1 MAAAEAVTTESL
13 TDGVISNDIISD
25 DIISKDIVTAPSEGA
40 VEGAVG
46 SLSQTIPKTV
56 AEVDSEAASTRF
68 AELQAELV
76 TRWESVDFFDRSPR
90 QILVVPSLSLDQA
103 ELMKIDGVHY
113 YEERLLFS
121 LIRLRNPETR
131 IIYVTSQP
139 LHPSIV
145 DYYLELLPGIPSS
158 HARDRLTLFSTY
170 DSSLRPLS
178 EKILARPRLIRRIQ
192 EAMTPGESYMTCYNA
207 TALERSLSLALDV
220 PLLAVN
226 PDLLYW
232 GTKSGS
238 RQIFADCGLP
248 LPDGS
253 ELTYNSADLAV
264 AAAELW
270 ERQPHLQRMVIKLNE
285 GFSGEGNA
293 LLSLASLAAVAPG
306 KFSQASHGERVAA
319 IQAALSQ
326 LRFQCD
332 SETWASFEQK
342 IEGLGAI
349 AEAFIEGERKYSPS
363 VQGRVT
369 PNGQVEILS
378 THDQVL
384 GGPDGQI
391 FLGCTF
397 PAADAYRLALQE
409 MGRKVGE
416 NLAAKGALE
425 RYSVDFIA
433 VHDPSN
439 LVEPWQLYAIE
450 INLRKGGTTH
460 PFMALKLLT
469 NGHYSLEDGKFYT
482 KNGQA
487 KYYRASDNLQKQAY
501 KGLLPDD
508 LMDIIMGEQLH
519 FSSIDGVGVVFHL
532 MGCLS
537 EYGKV
542 GLTCIGNTPQEA
554 EGIYNQVVA
563 AMDRAAQ

>member
-1 MAAAEAVTTESL
+1 M
-13 TDGVISNDIISD
+13 
-25 DIISKDIVTAPSEGA
+25 VTAKAS
-40 VEGAVG
+40 
-46 SLSQTIPKTV
+46 SLDHS
-56 AEVDSEAASTRF
+56 VDYLEDNMSSDTERF
-68 AELQAELV
+68 HRLQAQLKD
-76 TRWESVDFFDRSPR
+76 RWQSIDAFDRRPR

-103 ELMKIDGVHY
+103 ELMKIKGVHH

-131 IIYVTSQP
+131 LIYVTSQP

-158 HARDRLTLFSTY
+158 HARDRLDLFSTY

-178 EKILARPRLIRRIQ
+178 EKILARPRLLRRIKDKIKLD
-192 EAMTPGESYMTCYNA
+192 EAYMTCYNSTEMEKKLA
-207 TALERSLSLALDV
+207 LALDL
-220 PLLAVN
+220 PLLAVD

-232 GTKSGS
+232 GTKDGS
-238 RQIFADCGLP
+238 RQIFAECGLP

-253 ELTYNSADLAV
+253 RLTHS
-264 AAAELW
+264 AAELAEVTATLW
-270 ERQPHLQRMVIKLNE
+270 ERQPMLKRIVIKLNE

-293 LLSLASLAAVAPG
+293 LLSLQEMEDVAPG
-306 KFSQASHGERVAA
+306 KASHAA
-319 IQAALSQ
+319 RAAAVKTALAR
-326 LRFQCD
+326 LHFQCD
-332 SETWASFEQK
+332 SETWGSFERK
-342 IEGLGAI
+342 IGEIGAI
-349 AEAFIEGERKYSPS
+349 AEAFVEGKNKYSPS

-369 PNGQVEILS
+369 PKGDVEILS

-397 PAADAYRLALQE
+397 PADDAYRLALQE

-433 VHDPSN
+433 VHDAENPAS
-439 LVEPWQLYAIE
+439 PWQLSAIE

-469 NGHYSLEDGKFYT
+469 NGTYSLEDGKFYT

-487 KYYRASDNLQKQAY
+487 KYYRASDNLQKEAY
-501 KGLLPDD
+501 RGLLPND

-519 FSSIDGVGVVFHL
+519 FSSIDGVGAVFHL

-537 EYGKV
+537 EHGKL

-554 EGIYNQVVA
+554 EAIYKKVVA
-563 AMDRAAQ
+563 AIDRATFEA

>member
-1 MAAAEAVTTESL
+1 MTAAEAVLSSEQVSRRPESK
-13 TDGVISNDIISD
+13 VYQ
-25 DIISKDIVTAPSEGA
+25 PSAEDTFKH
-40 VEGAVG
+40 
-46 SLSQTIPKTV
+46 LQSQL
-56 AEVDSEAASTRF
+56 AD
-68 AELQAELV
+68 
-76 TRWESVDFFDRSPR
+76 RWQSIDEFDRSPR

-103 ELMKIDGVHY
+103 ELMKVQGVHH

-131 IIYVTSQP
+131 LIYVTSQP

-158 HARDRLTLFSTY
+158 HARDRLDLFATY
-170 DSSLRPLS
+170 DSSLRSLT
-178 EKILARPRLIRRIQ
+178 EKILSRPRLIRRIKEKIKPD
-192 EAMTPGESYMTCYNA
+192 EAYMTCYNSTQMEKELA
-207 TALERSLSLALDV
+207 IKLEL
-220 PLLAVN
+220 PLLAVD

-232 GTKSGS
+232 GTKAGS
-238 RQIFADCGLP
+238 RQIFEECGIP

-253 ELTYNSADLAV
+253 ELTHDVSELSQFAST
-264 AAAELW
+264 LW
-270 ERQPHLQRMVIKLNE
+270 ERQPSLKRIVIKLNE

-293 LLSLASLAAVAPG
+293 LLDLSKLSTVAPD
-306 KFSQASHGERVAA
+306 KADSAQRAEAIERAFSQ
-319 IQAALSQ
+319 LS
-326 LRFQCD
+326 FQC
-332 SETWASFEQK
+332 ETERWDLFEKK
-342 IEGLGAI
+342 IEELGAI
-349 AEAFIEGERKYSPS
+349 AEAFIEGDEKYSPS

-369 PNGQVEILS
+369 PKGDVEILS

-397 PAADAYRLALQE
+397 PADDAYRLALQE

-433 VHDPSN
+433 VHQPDNVQQPWN
-439 LVEPWQLYAIE
+439 LQAIE

-469 NGHYSLEDGKFYT
+469 NGKYDLTDGKFYT

-487 KYYRASDNLQKQAY
+487 KYYRASDNLQKDAY
-501 KGLLPDD
+501 RGLLPND

-537 EYGKV
+537 EHGKL
-542 GLTCIGNTPQEA
+542 GLTCIGNTPKEA
-554 EGIYNQVVA
+554 EEIYEQVVA
-563 AMDRAAQ
+563 AIDRATVEG

>member
-1 MAAAEAVTTESL
+1 MVTAEATFFHHSL
-13 TDGVISNDIISD
+13 EDL
-25 DIISKDIVTAPSEGA
+25 A
-40 VEGAVG
+40 
-46 SLSQTIPKTV
+46 SQSGQKP
-56 AEVDSEAASTRF
+56 AADEFTR
-68 AELQAELV
+68 LQAQLAD
-76 TRWESVDFFDRSPR
+76 RWQSIDAFDRSPR
-90 QILVVPSLSLDQA
+90 QIVVVPSLSLDQA
-103 ELMKIDGVHY
+103 ELMKIKGVHH
-113 YEERLLFS
+113 YEERLLFA

-131 IIYVTSQP
+131 LIYVTSQP

-158 HARDRLTLFSTY
+158 HARDRLDLFSTY
-170 DSSLRPLS
+170 DSSLKPLS
-178 EKILARPRLIRRIQ
+178 EKILARPRLMRRIKDKIKPD
-192 EAMTPGESYMTCYNA
+192 EAYMTCYNS
-207 TALERSLSLALDV
+207 TEWERDLSLALGL

-232 GTKSGS
+232 GTKGGS
-238 RQIFADCGLP
+238 RQIFAECGLP

-253 ELTYNSADLAV
+253 ELTHDV
-264 AAAELW
+264 AELSEVTAALW
-270 ERQPHLQRMVIKLNE
+270 ERQPDLKQIVIKLNE

-293 LLSLASLAAVAPG
+293 LLSLKALAEVSPG
-306 KFSQASHGERVAA
+306 KAGHEERVGA
-319 IQAALSQ
+319 IRSALPR
-326 LRFQCD
+326 LRFQCN
-332 SETWASFEQK
+332 SESWASFERK
-342 IEGLGAI
+342 IEELGAI
-349 AEAFIEGERKYSPS
+349 AEAFIEGEEKYSPS

-369 PNGQVEILS
+369 PKGEVEILS

-397 PAADAYRLALQE
+397 PADDAYRMALQD

-433 VHDPSN
+433 VHHPDN
-439 LVEPWQLYAIE
+439 KAQPWQINAIE

-469 NGHYSLEDGKFYT
+469 NGTYSLKDGKFYT

-487 KYYRASDNLQKQAY
+487 KYYRASDNLQKEAY
-501 KGLLPDD
+501 RGLLPND

-537 EYGKV
+537 EYGKL
-542 GLTCIGNTPQEA
+542 GLTCIGNSSQEA
-554 EGIYNQVVA
+554 EDIYKQVVA
-563 AMDRAAQ
+563 AIDRATHEA

>member
-1 MAAAEAVTTESL
+1 MVTAKAISPSDRAMGHLEGTESA
-13 TDGVISNDIISD
+13 GMSD
-25 DIISKDIVTAPSEGA
+25 TE
-40 VEGAVG
+40 
-46 SLSQTIPKTV
+46 
-56 AEVDSEAASTRF
+56 RF
-68 AELQAELV
+68 HRLQAQLAD
-76 TRWESVDFFDRSPR
+76 RWQSIDAFDRRPR

-103 ELMKIDGVHY
+103 ELMKIKGVHH

-131 IIYVTSQP
+131 LIYVTSQP

-158 HARDRLTLFSTY
+158 HARDRLDLFSTY

-178 EKILARPRLIRRIQ
+178 EKILARPRLLQRIKDKIKLG
-192 EAMTPGESYMTCYNA
+192 EAYMTCYNS
-207 TALERSLSLALDV
+207 TEMEKQLSLALDL
-220 PLLAVN
+220 PLLAVD

-232 GTKSGS
+232 GTKDGS
-238 RQIFADCGLP
+238 RQIFAECGLP
-248 LPDGS
+248 FPDGS
-253 ELTYNSADLAV
+253 ELTHDATALAKV
-264 AAAELW
+264 TAALW
-270 ERQPHLQRMVIKLNE
+270 ERQPTLERIVIKLNE

-293 LLSLASLAAVAPG
+293 ILFLKDIEAVAPG
-306 KFSQASHGERVAA
+306 KANDRERVAA
-319 IQAALSQ
+319 VKAALPQ
-326 LRFQCD
+326 LRFQCE
-332 SETWASFEQK
+332 SETWTSFERK
-342 IEGLGAI
+342 IGELGAI
-349 AEAFIEGERKYSPS
+349 AEAFIEGKNKYSPS

-369 PNGQVEILS
+369 PKGDVEVLS

-397 PAADAYRLALQE
+397 PADEAYRMTLQE

-425 RYSVDFIA
+425 RYSVDFVA
-433 VHDPSN
+433 VHQPEN
-439 LVEPWQLYAIE
+439 EAHPWQLNAIE

-469 NGHYSLEDGKFYT
+469 NGTYSLKDGKFYT
-482 KNGQA
+482 KSGQS
-487 KYYRASDNLQKQAY
+487 KYYRASDNLQKDAY
-501 KGLLPDD
+501 RGLLPND

-519 FSSIDGVGVVFHL
+519 FSSIDGVGAVFHL

-537 EYGKV
+537 EYGKL

-554 EGIYNQVVA
+554 EAIYEKVVA
-563 AMDRAAQ
+563 AIDRATTKAIG

>member
-1 MAAAEAVTTESL
+1 MVMAKVTVSQDDSLGHALSPLRADSAATF
-13 TDGVISNDIISD
+13 
-25 DIISKDIVTAPSEGA
+25 
-40 VEGAVG
+40 
-46 SLSQTIPKTV
+46 
-56 AEVDSEAASTRF
+56 AS
-68 AELQAELV
+68 LQAQLV
-76 TRWESVDFFDRSPR
+76 ERWQSIDVFDRNPR
-90 QILVVPSLSLDQA
+90 QIVVVPSLSLDQA
-103 ELMKIDGVHY
+103 ELSKIQGVHH

-131 IIYVTSQP
+131 LIYVTSQP

-158 HARDRLTLFSTY
+158 HARDRLDLFSTY
-170 DSSLRPLS
+170 DSSLKPLS
-178 EKILARPRLIRRIQ
+178 EKILERPRLIQRIREKIKPT
-192 EAMTPGESYMTCYNA
+192 EAYMTCYNA
-207 TALERSLSLALDV
+207 TALERSLSLALGL

-238 RQIFADCGLP
+238 RQIFAECGLP

-253 ELTYNSADLAV
+253 PLTHHVAEL
-264 AAAELW
+264 AEMTASLW
-270 ERQPHLQRMVIKLNE
+270 ERQPSLRQIVIKLNE

-293 LLSLASLAAVAPG
+293 LLALAPLSEVAPG
-306 KFSQASHGERVAA
+306 RSGRDQRVAA
-319 IQAALSQ
+319 IASALPT
-326 LRFQCD
+326 LRFQCE
-332 SETWASFEQK
+332 SETWASFERK
-342 IEGLGAI
+342 IQALGAI
-349 AEAFIEGERKYSPS
+349 AEAFIEGDEKYSPS

-369 PNGQVEILS
+369 PGGEVEILS

-397 PAADAYRLALQE
+397 PAADAYRMALQE

-416 NLAAKGALE
+416 NLASKGTLE

-433 VHDPSN
+433 VHQPEN
-439 LVEPWQLYAIE
+439 TAQPWQINAIE

-469 NGHYSLEDGKFYT
+469 NGTYSLNDGKFYT

-487 KYYRASDNLQKQAY
+487 KYYRASDNLQKEAY
-501 KGLLPDD
+501 RGLLPND
-508 LMDIIMGEQLH
+508 LMDIIISERLH

-537 EYGKV
+537 EYGKL

-554 EGIYNQVVA
+554 EDIYEQVVA
-563 AMDRAAQ
+563 AIDRATCQS

>member
-1 MAAAEAVTTESL
+1 MVIADATFRPSQALKQDLES
-13 TDGVISNDIISD
+13 DAD
-25 DIISKDIVTAPSEGA
+25 
-40 VEGAVG
+40 
-46 SLSQTIPKTV
+46 
-56 AEVDSEAASTRF
+56 RF
-68 AELQAELV
+68 LRLQKELPN
-76 TRWESVDFFDRSPR
+76 RWQSIDTFDRQPR

-103 ELMKIDGVHY
+103 ELMKVKGVHH

-158 HARDRLTLFSTY
+158 HARDRLDLFATY

-178 EKILARPRLIRRIQ
+178 EKILARPRLMRRIKAKIKPD
-192 EAMTPGESYMTCYNA
+192 EAYMICYNS
-207 TALERSLSLALDV
+207 TELERELALELGL

-232 GTKSGS
+232 GTKGGS
-238 RQIFADCGLP
+238 RQIFFECGLP
-248 LPDGS
+248 FPDGS
-253 ELTYNSADLAV
+253 ELTHNATDLAEV
-264 AAAELW
+264 TAALW
-270 ERQPHLQRMVIKLNE
+270 ERQPELQRIVIKLNE

-293 LLSLASLAAVAPG
+293 LFYLETLADVAPG
-306 KFSQASHGERVAA
+306 QASHDERVAA
-319 IQAALSQ
+319 IEKAFFE
-326 LRFQCD
+326 LRFQCG
-332 SETWASFEQK
+332 SETWTSFEKK
-342 IEGLGAI
+342 IGELGAI
-349 AEAFIEGERKYSPS
+349 AEAFIEGEEKYSPS

-369 PNGQVEILS
+369 PNGEVEILS

-397 PAADAYRLALQE
+397 PAVDAYRMALQE

-416 NLAAKGALE
+416 NLAKKGALE

-433 VHDPSN
+433 VHNPENEEDPWELN
-439 LVEPWQLYAIE
+439 AIE

-469 NGHYSLEDGKFYT
+469 NGTYNLKDGKFYT

-487 KYYRASDNLQKQAY
+487 KYYKASDNLQNQAY
-501 KGLLPDD
+501 KGLLPND

-537 EYGKV
+537 EHGKL

-554 EGIYNQVVA
+554 DSIYEQVVA
-563 AMDRAAQ
+563 TIDRATCEV

>member
-1 MAAAEAVTTESL
+1 MVTAEATFRHSHSL
-13 TDGVISNDIISD
+13 DRDLEAD
-25 DIISKDIVTAPSEGA
+25 ADKFLRLQKELPS
-40 VEGAVG
+40 
-46 SLSQTIPKTV
+46 
-56 AEVDSEAASTRF
+56 
-68 AELQAELV
+68 
-76 TRWESVDFFDRSPR
+76 RWQSIDAFDRQPR

-103 ELMKIDGVHY
+103 ELSKVKGVHH

-158 HARDRLTLFSTY
+158 HARDRLDLFATY

-178 EKILARPRLIRRIQ
+178 EKILARPRLMRRIRAKIKPD
-192 EAMTPGESYMTCYNA
+192 EAYMTCYNA
-207 TALERSLSLALDV
+207 TELERDLALKLEL

-232 GTKSGS
+232 GTKGGS
-238 RQIFADCGLP
+238 RQIFAECGLP

-253 ELTYNSADLAV
+253 ELTHNTMDLAEV
-264 AAAELW
+264 TAALW
-270 ERQPHLQRMVIKLNE
+270 ERQPDLQRIVIKLNE

-293 LLSLASLAAVAPG
+293 LFSLAPLADVAPG
-306 KFSQASHGERVAA
+306 KAERKERARVIASTFP
-319 IQAALSQ
+319 Q
-326 LRFQCD
+326 LRFQCK
-332 SETWASFEQK
+332 SETWASFEKK
-342 IEGLGAI
+342 IGELGAI
-349 AEAFIEGERKYSPS
+349 AEAFVEGEEKYSPS

-369 PNGQVEILS
+369 PNGEVEILS

-397 PAADAYRLALQE
+397 PAVDAYRMALQE
-409 MGRKVGE
+409 MGRKVGK
-416 NLAAKGALE
+416 NLAEKGALE

-433 VHDPSN
+433 VHNSKN
-439 LVEPWQLYAIE
+439 IEKPWELHAIE

-469 NGHYSLEDGKFYT
+469 NGTYNLEDGKFYT

-487 KYYRASDNLQKQAY
+487 KYYKASDNLQNPAY
-501 KGLLPDD
+501 KGLLPND
-508 LMDIIMGEQLH
+508 LMDIIMVEQLH

-537 EYGKV
+537 EHGKL

-554 EGIYNQVVA
+554 ENIYEQVVA
-563 AMDRAAQ
+563 AIDRATCET

>member
-1 MAAAEAVTTESL
+1 MATAETRISQVQMSPAPVSTHHQANAEADAQTADERFKSL
-13 TDGVISNDIISD
+13 QTQLKERWRSID
-25 DIISKDIVTAPSEGA
+25 D
-40 VEGAVG
+40 
-46 SLSQTIPKTV
+46 
-56 AEVDSEAASTRF
+56 
-68 AELQAELV
+68 
-76 TRWESVDFFDRSPR
+76 FDRSPR

-103 ELMKIDGVHY
+103 ELRKVRGVHH

-131 IIYVTSQP
+131 LIYVTSQP
-139 LHPSIV
+139 LHPSVV

-158 HARDRLTLFSTY
+158 HARDRLDLFSTY
-170 DSSLRPLS
+170 DSSLRSLT
-178 EKILARPRLIRRIQ
+178 EKILDRPRLIRRIKDKIKPN
-192 EAMTPGESYMTCYNA
+192 EAYMTCYNS
-207 TALERSLSLALDV
+207 TEREKELALKLDLPLLALD
-220 PLLAVN
+220 

-232 GTKSGS
+232 GTKGGS
-238 RQIFADCGLP
+238 RQIFAECGIP

-253 ELTYNSADLAV
+253 ELTHEVEELANLT
-264 AAAELW
+264 AALW
-270 ERQPHLQRMVIKLNE
+270 ERQPELKRIVIKLNE

-293 LLSLASLAAVAPG
+293 LLSLADLAAVAPD
-306 KFSQASHGERVAA
+306 KADRQSRTAA
-319 IQAALSQ
+319 IGAAFPQ
-326 LRFQCD
+326 LRFQCNTE
-332 SETWASFEQK
+332 SWASFSQK
-342 IEGLGAI
+342 IAELGAI
-349 AEAFIEGERKYSPS
+349 AEAFIEGDEKYSPS

-369 PNGQVEILS
+369 PRGDVEILS

-397 PAADAYRLALQE
+397 PADDAYRLALQE

-433 VHDPSN
+433 VHQPDNPDQ
-439 LVEPWQLYAIE
+439 PWDLQAIE
-450 INLRKGGTTH
+450 VNLRKGGTTH

-469 NGHYSLEDGKFYT
+469 NGTYSLKDGKFYT

-487 KYYRASDNLQKQAY
+487 KCYRASDNLQKDAY
-501 KGLLPDD
+501 RGLLPND

-537 EYGKV
+537 EHGKL
-542 GLTCIGNTPQEA
+542 GLTCIGNTPEEA
-554 EGIYNQVVA
+554 EAIYEQVVTTI
-563 AMDRAAQ
+563 DRATREA